1 MEIALSRHLSR
12 NTASWNF
19 GSIRNN
25 SGPITVSAILPRKIF
40 YGINRSFNRII
51 VRYNSESGRYYPS
64 HNHRGIYVSG
74 RFHAPRSLPPSFSNF
89 HVTRG
94 RTLLLLL
101 LLPQRYGIITLLG
114 TITRFPFM
122 WPSSRVRLNRRYVRH
137 CRDICLVI
145 KSGGD
150 KYALK
155 PRYPR
160 GNFARN
166 TSPRSLKPPSEL
178 FFIFF
183 FFVFLVYDV
192 IRVQYTG
199 CMRKEKL
206 VMKREEKGRW
216 FLVQSIKSKMWND
229 WLNAFAIV

>member
-1 MEIALSRHLSR
+1 MKAFDI
-12 NTASWNF
+12 
-19 GSIRNN
+19 
-25 SGPITVSAILPRKIF
+25 IL
-40 YGINRSFNRII
+40 RII
-51 VRYNSESGRYYPS
+51 IVVFMFPVDSTLHPPPHFLISTSNSWT
-64 HNHRGIYVSG
+64 
-74 RFHAPRSLPPSFSNF
+74 HAPPTPR
-89 HVTRG
+89 H
-94 RTLLLLL
+94 
-101 LLPQRYGIITLLG
+101 GIITLLG

-166 TSPRSLKPPSEL
+166 TSPRSLKPTNLPSEL
-178 FFIFF
+178 SFFC
-183 FFVFLVYDV
+183 VSRVYDA
-192 IRVQYTG
+192 IRVQYTR

-206 VMKREEKGRW
+206 ERGNDSSRE
-216 FLVQSIKSKMWND
+216 IKCETID
-229 WLNAFAIV
+229 

>member
-1 MEIALSRHLSR
+1 MKAFDI
-12 NTASWNF
+12 
-19 GSIRNN
+19 
-25 SGPITVSAILPRKIF
+25 IL
-40 YGINRSFNRII
+40 RII
-51 VRYNSESGRYYPS
+51 IVVFMFPVDSTLSS
-64 HNHRGIYVSG
+64 
-74 RFHAPRSLPPSFSNF
+74 PSFSNF

-94 RTLLLLL
+94 RTP
-101 LLPQRYGIITLLG
+101 LLPPPHGIITLLG

-166 TSPRSLKPPSEL
+166 TSPRSLKPTNLLSEL
-178 FFIFF
+178 SFFC
-183 FFVFLVYDV
+183 VSRL
-192 IRVQYTG
+192 
-199 CMRKEKL
+199 
-206 VMKREEKGRW
+206 
-216 FLVQSIKSKMWND
+216 
-229 WLNAFAIV
+229 